1 MKFAS
6 LPFLAVTAVL
16 AQCVFAVVIPQVS
29 SSIHDAEQNLVWNEN
44 AMEQPK
50 MLVKS
55 SLADATTVGRPITL
69 EEELMSAFGWGK
81 EISGLL
87 TRFLDVVDRMHPG
100 GSTHLAEFQN
110 EVRQLVANA
119 GYAYRSDR
127 RVLTRMEQGPRYH
140 ESADEVAKFIVK
152 LLKGLADA
160 IDKLKE
166 SVKGIDFLTKLLNS
180 VGLKLKGLILII
192 QLQIIKHQLGI
203 K

>member
-29 SSIHDAEQNLVWNEN
+29 SSIHDAEQNLVWNKN
-44 AMEQPK
+44 AMEQPTK
-50 MLVKS
+50 
-55 SLADATTVGRPITL
+55 VGGPITL
-69 EEELMSAFGWGK
+69 EVELMSSLGWSK

-87 TRFLDVVDRMHPG
+87 TKFLDMVDRMHPG

-119 GYAYRSDR
+119 GYAYRSDH
-127 RVLTRMEQGPRYH
+127 RVLTRMEQGPHYH
-140 ESADEVAKFIVK
+140 ESADEIAKLVLK
-152 LLKGLADA
+152 LLKGLANA

-166 SVKGIDFLTKLLNS
+166 SVKGIDFLTKLLNGA
-180 VGLKLKGLILII
+180 GLRLKALILVI
-192 QLQIIKHQLGI
+192 QLQILKHELGI
-203 K
+203 N

>member
-6 LPFLAVTAVL
+6 LPFLAVTAAL

-29 SSIHDAEQNLVWNEN
+29 SSIHDAEQNLNWNES

-50 MLVKS
+50 TLVKA
-55 SLADATTVGRPITL
+55 SLADATKVGRPITL
-69 EEELMSAFGWGK
+69 EAELMSAFGWSK

-87 TRFLDVVDRMHPG
+87 TKFLDVVDRMHPG

-140 ESADEVAKFIVK
+140 ESADEVAQWIVK
-152 LLKGLADA
+152 LLNGLINS

-166 SVKGIDFLTKLLNS
+166 SVKGVDFLTKLLNS
-180 VGLKLKGLILII
+180 VGLRLKALVVII
-192 QLQIIKHQLGI
+192 QLQILKHQLGI